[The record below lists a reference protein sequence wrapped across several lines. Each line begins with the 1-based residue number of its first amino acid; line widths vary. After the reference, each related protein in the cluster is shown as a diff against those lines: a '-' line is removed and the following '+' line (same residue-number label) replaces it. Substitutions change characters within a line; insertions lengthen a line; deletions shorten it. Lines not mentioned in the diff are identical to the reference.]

1 MNMKLFVSVVFV
13 AILSGCNTAF
23 ILPTETADI
32 TRDVEISSTKL
43 EFQLAKKNNSVKK
56 KSGITVALEPV
67 NSAPEIFY
75 RVSLKEKFQLLQVN
89 GKQSYEVTH
98 TPFYR
103 EQANR
108 VAFRLKISNNSNR
121 VIRSKGAIVS
131 VDVDGNTATIPSS
144 AYKELTGLILVPNST
159 KEVIIYGPEIDTI
172 KGDGGV
178 MRVGMYEI
186 GIGDK
191 YANFEWYLNYS
202 SGQVSTVAPLKIETE
217 SMLPTVARGK
227 HGKVYSAATL

>member
-1 MNMKLFVSVVFV
+1 MNMKLFISVVFV
-13 AILSGCNTAF
+13 AVLSGCNTAF

-32 TRDVEISSTKL
+32 SRDVEISSTKL
-43 EFQLAKKNNSVKK
+43 EFKLVKKNSSVKK
-56 KSGITVALEPV
+56 QSGITIALEPV
-67 NSAPEIFY
+67 NTAPEIFY
-75 RVSLKEKFQLLQVN
+75 RVSLKEKFQLLLIN

-121 VIRSKGAIVS
+121 VVRSKGAIVS
-131 VDVDGNTATIPSS
+131 VDVDGNTETIPSS

-159 KEVIIYGPEIDTI
+159 KEVIIYGPEISAI

-186 GIGDK
+186 GVGDQ

-202 SGQVSTVAPLKIETE
+202 SGQVSAVAPLKIETK
-217 SMLPTVARGK
+217 SLLPTVARGK